1 MTDVRC
7 TAHAKATGKPC
18 RRYPMTGGTVCYV
31 HGGAAGE
38 TKAAAARRQELA
50 KVEAEVAVVLAAE
63 SHAGVVDP
71 LKLMS
76 ELTAEAV
83 ALKNAWKQMV
93 DKLEGNL
100 RYSATGTGNEQIRA
114 EVSLYERGLDRA
126 AKFADLMIRGDFD
139 NRRLLLQEY
148 LAKTAGAL
156 MGKWMDDLMDS
167 LRDELIAAGA
177 DAVEPDF
184 PTVWKDAIG
193 RTFPTAFRA
202 MGARLEREAGR

>member
-1 MTDVRC
+1 MTEFC
-7 TAHAKATGKPC
+7 TAHAKSTGKRC
-18 RRYPMTGGTVCYV
+18 CRYPMTGGTVCYV
-31 HGGAAGE
+31 HGGAAGQ

-76 ELTAEAV
+76 ELTVEAV
-83 ALKNAWKQMV
+83 TLKNVLGKMV
-93 DKLEGNL
+93 DGLKGRL

-114 EVSLYERGLDRA
+114 EVVLYERSLDRA

-148 LAKTAGAL
+148 LAKTAGVF
-156 MGKWMDDLMDS
+156 MGRFIDDLMDS
-167 LRDELIAAGA
+167 LRDKLIAAGA

-193 RTFPTAFRA
+193 RTFPAAFRA